1 MTIPTAKDAS
11 MSSSIRHPQS
21 ASAMST
27 ASSSPHATFPSINN
41 PSPVTITEILRHIAS
56 FLNTRSLRTSLCV
69 SKDWHSALCLLLW
82 QRIYLWQD
90 PDEYDPD
97 IGPSFSNLR
106 QHASLVN
113 SLEVYSHMFPESCG
127 PDPTDGD
134 KPLFFPNLAV
144 LKIDT
149 HYNKASKDRE
159 IFSFMERHQA
169 TITNLTLS
177 SFHTVELT
185 PILAHELPL
194 LTRLSI
200 KNWDFHG
207 LPSVFM
213 DKYHTLW
220 SRVLSLS
227 LYEFKLF
234 STKYEAWKSLGM
246 VTDLLEQAPPT
257 KLQELIMITNEDGA
271 DRAQIRL
278 QLLFILNSPNLV
290 RLEWATKCI
299 ECDSETYE
307 DVEVVEEGPMAQM
320 ARVIKSGS
328 FFQGRQQQLESLGLG
343 LGEFRIQDL
352 DIILSSFQSSLK
364 ELSLNST
371 TFDEYSWTLIK
382 DHYPGYLSTVT
393 VLNLDDCSLLNG
405 SQVQDILCSIT
416 SLKVFKADYIQETNL
431 ERDHDRGRSWVCL
444 GLKELSL
451 GYIRQTRRESD
462 RGQYLFLEQLS
473 RLSRL
478 EVLNLEK
485 STNEFEIDE
494 DEEVVGFEGAAV
506 DEEPDRRNPVVDAD
520 FKCQRFL
527 QLTLTE
533 GLDCLKPLRRLR
545 ELKAP
550 MNHRW
555 DGSTWSCKRCIW
567 TEAEARWVTHNWTV
581 LEKLTNIPMAEEVK
595 QVLEER
601 MRIST
606 SWI

>member
-1 MTIPTAKDAS
+1 MTMTIPTAKDAS
-11 MSSSIRHPQS
+11 MSSSIRHLQS
-21 ASAMST
+21 TSAMST
-27 ASSSPHATFPSINN
+27 ASSSRPHAIFSSINN
-41 PSPVTITEILRHIAS
+41 PSPVTITEILLHIAS

-69 SKDWHSALCLLLW
+69 SKDWYTTLCLLLW
-82 QRIYLWQD
+82 QRVYLWHC

-113 SLEVYSHMFPESCG
+113 SLDVYSHKFPKSCG
-127 PDPTDGD
+127 PDPMDGN

-149 HYNKASKDRE
+149 HYNKSYKDKE
-159 IFSFMERHQA
+159 IFLFMERHQA

-227 LYEFKLF
+227 LYQFKLF
-234 STKYEAWKSLGM
+234 NTDHEAWKNLGM
-246 VTDLLEQAPPT
+246 ATDLLEQAPPT
-257 KLQELIMITNEDGA
+257 KLQELIMITNESGT

-290 RLEWATKCI
+290 RLEWATRCV
-299 ECDSETYE
+299 ECDYETYE
-307 DVEVVEEGPMAQM
+307 DEEVVEEGPMAQM
-320 ARVIKSGS
+320 ARVIKSGR
-328 FFQGRQQQLESLGLG
+328 FYQGRQQQLESLGLG
-343 LGEFRIQDL
+343 ESEFTIQDL
-352 DIILSSFQSSLK
+352 DIILNSFQSSLK

-371 TFDEYSWTLIK
+371 NFDEDSWTLIK
-382 DHYPGYLSTVT
+382 GHYPGYLSTVT
-393 VLNLDDCSLLNG
+393 VLNLDDCLLLG

-416 SLKVFKADYIQETNL
+416 SLKVFKADYIKESDL
-431 ERDHDRGRSWVCL
+431 EHDHDRGRSWVCL

-451 GYIRQTRRESD
+451 GFIRQTRRESD

-478 EVLNLEK
+478 ELLNLEK
-485 STNEFEIDE
+485 STTESETDE
-494 DEEVVGFEGAAV
+494 DEE
-506 DEEPDRRNPVVDAD
+506 DEEPDRRNPVVDVD
-520 FKCQRFL
+520 SKCQMVL
-527 QLTLTE
+527 ILTLAE

-545 ELKAP
+545 ELKVP
-550 MNHRW
+550 MDHQW
-555 DGSTWSCKRCIW
+555 DGDEQGCKRCVW
-567 TEAEARWVTHNWTV
+567 TEAEARWVTHNWAV
-581 LEKLTNIPMAEEVK
+581 LEKLTNIPMAKGVK

-601 MRIST
+601 IKISRCYR
-606 SWI
+606 